1 MIYFDNGST
10 TKISEP
16 VYEKLCDFLKNNFAN
31 PSSLHS
37 IGFEAEKE
45 LIEAR
50 KKVANALNVTPDEI
64 YFTSGGTEANNTA
77 VLGIAEKII
86 KISPFICIVSLPF
99 GRYCY

>member
-50 KKVANALNVTPDEI
+50 KKVAKCP
-64 YFTSGGTEANNTA
+64 
-77 VLGIAEKII
+77 
-86 KISPFICIVSLPF
+86 
-99 GRYCY
+99 

>member
-77 VLGIAEKII
+77 VLGIAEAYKKVIRLLLQI
-86 KISPFICIVSLPF
+86 LNIPL
-99 GRYCY
+99 